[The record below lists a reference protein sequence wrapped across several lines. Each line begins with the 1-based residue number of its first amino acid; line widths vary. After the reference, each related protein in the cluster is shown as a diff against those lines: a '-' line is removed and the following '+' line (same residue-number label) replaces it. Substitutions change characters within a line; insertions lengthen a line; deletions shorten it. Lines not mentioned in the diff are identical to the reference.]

1 MLERKKQY
9 TEPAGRKEWSDGG
22 QKELVHPSDK
32 IVLPMDKRLSM
43 GNCYDERTKK
53 NTVLKGANKM
63 NITNQVYDR
72 MVWVGRKILKTD
84 FSNGPML
91 LGPLWLLWH
100 GEWRLALQSYLPLT
114 ALYVAAHGL
123 VSYGAAQDSMHLFR
137 LGTMEV
143 AGCIVVAVII
153 NFRWGLRWPKIRHGK
168 GGHWGMPLI
177 WLGGLY
183 LAVGLVMRLGILL

>member
-1 MLERKKQY
+1 MLGRKKRH

-137 LGTMEV
+137 LGTMEI

-183 LAVGLVMRLGILL
+183 LAVGLVMRLGVIL

>member
-1 MLERKKQY
+1 MLGRKKRH
-9 TEPAGRKEWSDGG
+9 TEPVGRKEWSDGG

-32 IVLPMDKRLSM
+32 IVLPIDKRLSM

-137 LGTMEV
+137 LGTMEI

-183 LAVGLVMRLGILL
+183 LAVGLVMRLGVIL

>member
-53 NTVLKGANKM
+53 NTVLKGANKI

-183 LAVGLVMRLGILL
+183 LAVGLVMRLGVIL

>member
-1 MLERKKQY
+1 
-9 TEPAGRKEWSDGG
+9 
-22 QKELVHPSDK
+22 
-32 IVLPMDKRLSM
+32 MDKRLSM

-53 NTVLKGANKM
+53 NTVLKGANKI

-183 LAVGLVMRLGILL
+183 LAVGLVMRLGVIL